1 MEFLVTYL
9 PQIFIVIGL
18 LLILLELVVGI
29 ETGLD
34 MVLIG
39 SVLLIAGFTG
49 LLLGSIPIMLALAIG
64 LSVLYIAV
72 GRRQI
77 RHRMSVTTSRTNVDR
92 LIGATATVVRSIAPE
107 KAGMVRMDDET
118 WRATADEILY
128 ESDVVTVESVEGVTL
143 RVRKLAK

>member
-1 MEFLVTYL
+1 MEFIGTYL
-9 PQIFIVIGL
+9 PQIFIVVGL

-29 ETGLD
+29 ESGLD

-39 SVLLIAGFTG
+39 SVLLISGFAG
-49 LLLGSIPIMLALAIG
+49 LLVGSIPLMLIMAIG

-92 LIGATATVVRSIAPE
+92 LIGAPAIVTRSIAPD

-118 WRATADEILY
+118 WRAIADEILY
-128 ESDVVTVESVEGVTL
+128 ESDAVTVESVEGVTL

>member
-1 MEFLVTYL
+1 MEFIVTYL

-18 LLILLELVVGI
+18 LLVLLELAVGI

-39 SVLLIAGFTG
+39 SVLLISGFAGM
-49 LLLGSIPIMLALAIG
+49 LLGSIPLMLLLAIG

-77 RHRMSVTTSRTNVDR
+77 RHRMSVTTSLTNVDR
-92 LIGATATVVRSIAPE
+92 LIGAPATVVRPIAPD

-118 WRATADEILY
+118 WRATADEVLY
-128 ESDVVTVESVEGVTL
+128 ESDIVTVESVEGVTL

>member
-1 MEFLVTYL
+1 MEFVGSYL

-18 LLILLELVVGI
+18 LLVLLELVVGI
-29 ETGLD
+29 ESGLD
-34 MVLIG
+34 LVLIG
-39 SVLLIAGFTG
+39 SVLLISGFVG
-49 LLLGSIPIMLALAIG
+49 LVLGSIPVMLVLAIG

-72 GRRQI
+72 GRRKL
-77 RHRMSVTTSRTNVDR
+77 RHRMSVGTNRTNVDR
-92 LIGATATVVRSIAPE
+92 LLGAPATVVREISPE

-118 WRATADEILY
+118 WRAIADEILY

>member
-1 MEFLVTYL
+1 MDFVTSFL
-9 PQIFIVIGL
+9 PQIFIVTGL

-39 SVLLIAGFTG
+39 SVLLISGFVG
-49 LLLGSIPIMLALAIG
+49 LLVGNTTLMLILAIG

-77 RHRMSVTTSRTNVDR
+77 RHRMTVTTNRTNVDR
-92 LIGATATVVRSIAPE
+92 LIGAPATVVRQIAPD
-107 KAGMVRMDDET
+107 KAGMVRMDDEE
-118 WRATADEILY
+118 WRAIADEILY
-128 ESDVVTVESVEGVTL
+128 EKDIVTVESIEGVTL

>member
-1 MEFLVTYL
+1 MDFVSTYL
-9 PQIFIVIGL
+9 PQIFIVVGL
-18 LLILLELVVGI
+18 LLILAELIVGI
-29 ETGLD
+29 QTGFD

-39 SVLLIAGFTG
+39 SILLLSGFAG
-49 LLLGSIPIMLALAIG
+49 LLLGSNPLMLILAIG
-64 LSVLYIAV
+64 LSILYITV
-72 GRRQI
+72 GRRKI
-77 RHRMSVTTSRTNVDR
+77 RHRLTVSSSRTNIDR
-92 LIGATATVVRSIAPE
+92 LIGAPATVVRSIAPD

>member
-1 MEFLVTYL
+1 MDFFMSYL
-9 PQIFIVIGL
+9 PQIFIVVGL

-39 SVLLIAGFTG
+39 SVLLISGFVG
-49 LLLGSIPIMLALAIG
+49 MLLGNIPLMLVLAIT

-77 RHRMSVTTSRTNVDR
+77 RHRLTVATSRTNIDR
-92 LIGATATVVRSIAPE
+92 LIGSNATVIRQISPE

-118 WRATADEILY
+118 WRATADEIIY